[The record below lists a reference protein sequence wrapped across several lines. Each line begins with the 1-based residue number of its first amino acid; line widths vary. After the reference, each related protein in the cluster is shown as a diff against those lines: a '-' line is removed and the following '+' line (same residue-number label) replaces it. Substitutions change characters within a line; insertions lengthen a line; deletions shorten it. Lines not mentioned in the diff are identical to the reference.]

1 MLYPVIMAGG
11 AGTRF
16 WPESRGDRPKQ
27 LLSLVG
33 GPTLI
38 QQAASRAAAVAAAD
52 RTLVVTAARLLP
64 AMVEQL
70 PGIPPSSII
79 GEPCKRDTAPCIGLA
94 ALMLAKRD
102 PAAVMLVMPADHVIR
117 DQEAFARAVRAAE
130 QLVAEAPQRIVTF
143 GIRPSYPAESFGY
156 IERGAPL
163 PLENSGDIR
172 AYQVK
177 QFREKPKGLVAEKY
191 VAAGTFFWNSG
202 IFVWQAAT
210 IVAALRQHEPEMVAH
225 LEKIVAAQSA
235 ADASAVMEREFTA
248 IRGVSI
254 DYAVMEKAK
263 DVAVVEAPFDWDDV
277 GSWQAV
283 ARLAGADASGNTV
296 QGLHVG
302 LDTKGTIVRSTG
314 DHLVVTLGVNDLIVV
329 HTPGATLVANKHD
342 EEAIR
347 QVVKQIEAA
356 GLGRYL

>member
-27 LLSLVG
+27 LLNLIG

-64 AMVEQL
+64 AMIEQL
-70 PGIPPSSII
+70 PAIPPASII

-102 PAAVMLVMPADHVIR
+102 PEAVMLVMPADHVIR
-117 DQEAFARAVRAAE
+117 DEKAFARAVQAAE

-143 GIRPSYPAESFGY
+143 GIRPSYAAESFGY

-163 PLENSGDIR
+163 PLAGDIR

-177 QFREKPKGLVAEKY
+177 QFREKPKGPVAEKY

-202 IFVWQAAT
+202 IFVWRAST
-210 IVAALRQHEPEMVAH
+210 ILDALRQHEPDMLAQ
-225 LEKIVAAQSA
+225 LEKIVAAQSSSDA
-235 ADASAVMEREFTA
+235 AAVMEREFTA

-283 ARLAGADASGNTV
+283 ARLAGTDANGNTV
-296 QGLHVG
+296 HGQHVG
-302 LDTKGTIVRSTG
+302 LDTQGTIVRSTG